1 MEVSQAKHRAKLEDA
16 EQELGSESKKP
27 QDWRERKAQRQK
39 YWSVSQGFRFGRK
52 LAEWGEDAPA
62 RPRSAHVAGHDGE
75 EDADVQEAIRQS
87 LMSSQGALSPCDA
100 KARGVIY
107 PQHGTVCLIS
117 INVN

>member
-1 MEVSQAKHRAKLEDA
+1 MVSGTFKLPEIVTISQAKHRAQSEDA
-16 EQELGSESKKP
+16 EQEQGSGSKKP

-62 RPRSAHVAGHDGE
+62 RPRSAHVAGLDGE

-87 LMSSQGALSPCDA
+87 LMSSQGAATL
-100 KARGVIY
+100 Y
-107 PQHGTVCLIS
+107 L
-117 INVN
+117 

>member
-62 RPRSAHVAGHDGE
+62 RPRLAHVAGNDGV
-75 EDADVQEAIRQS
+75 EDADVSDQHQRQ
-87 LMSSQGALSPCDA
+87 LRCEKGMSCRFWHVTIECAACCRQAGRLT
-100 KARGVIY
+100 R
-107 PQHGTVCLIS
+107 
-117 INVN
+117 

>member
-1 MEVSQAKHRAKLEDA
+1 MEVSQAKHRAQSEDA
-16 EQELGSESKKP
+16 EQELDSGSKKP

-62 RPRSAHVAGHDGE
+62 RPRSAHVASHDDE

-87 LMSSQGALSPCDA
+87 LMRSQGAATLSM
-100 KARGVIY
+100 
-107 PQHGTVCLIS
+107 
-117 INVN
+117 